1 MKKSDYKIALIFVLI
16 FSPLVYA
23 GNLDSAKQAYM
34 DMKYGMFIHFS
45 MATFQGQQWASPDCD
60 TDMFNPSNLDCGQWA
75 DVAKQAGMKYMV
87 LTPKHH
93 DGFCLWPSEYTDHDV
108 SSSSWKSGKGD
119 LVREFVDSCRS
130 TGLKVGLYYSIWDQ
144 KHGQDVNFIRNQ
156 LKELLTNYGPITSI
170 FFDAWDWKISYDE
183 VPYQKID
190 KFIKSIQPNCLVVNN
205 SQEWTPQT
213 TDIIAYEMGIHEWKN
228 VKKLPDNNQLPAEA
242 CETLARN
249 NNWFWNSAESDI
261 CVTADHIYKLR
272 KYLVE
277 RNANL
282 LLNVAPD
289 TTGRIPEAQIIR
301 LLETKL

>member
-1 MKKSDYKIALIFVLI
+1 ME
-16 FSPLVYA
+16 
-23 GNLDSAKQAYM
+23 
-34 DMKYGMFIHFS
+34 FI
-45 MATFQGQQWASPDCD
+45 
-60 TDMFNPSNLDCGQWA
+60 
-75 DVAKQAGMKYMV
+75 K
-87 LTPKHH
+87 
-93 DGFCLWPSEYTDHDV
+93 
-108 SSSSWKSGKGD
+108 
-119 LVREFVDSCRS
+119 
-130 TGLKVGLYYSIWDQ
+130 
-144 KHGQDVNFIRNQ
+144 NQ
-156 LKELLTNYGPITSI
+156 LQELLTNYGPITSI

-183 VPYQKID
+183 VPYEQVN

-205 SQEWTPQT
+205 SQEWIPQT

-228 VKKLPDNNQLPAEA
+228 VKKLPDNNNLPAEA

-272 KYLVE
+272 KYLFE